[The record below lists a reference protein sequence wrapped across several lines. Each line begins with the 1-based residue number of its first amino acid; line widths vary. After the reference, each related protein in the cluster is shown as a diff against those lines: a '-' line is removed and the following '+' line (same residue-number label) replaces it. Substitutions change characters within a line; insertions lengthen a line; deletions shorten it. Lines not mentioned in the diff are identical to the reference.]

1 MILTLEFDRG
11 AGAEQV
17 RVGPMAQVAYEVEN
31 RTKISRL
38 VDGIGVVDMTDLAY
52 RQLVV
57 EGRAPGTLQEFRSS
71 LLDINPVDAADPS

>member
-1 MILTLEFDRG
+1 MILTLAFDRG
-11 AGAEQV
+11 QGEELV

-31 RTKISRL
+31 RTKISKL

-57 EGRAPGTLQEFRSS
+57 EGRAPASLADFRTS
-71 LLDINPVDAADPS
+71 LVDINPVDASDPS